1 VLLGAYRRTL
11 SLIGA
16 VHHARDRERLLHRM
30 PLTLRPFGERLRD
43 EVELTASNA
52 RAPLHLAGGVLRA
65 KGLSWR
71 ERMALVAD
79 FRRVMRTTAT
89 ASPDEAVSSR
99 FAATPPRAFEQV
111 WRPLCLA
118 ALNTPPE
125 RASANTFA
133 HVLRSALGG
142 TARDSDLVVPAVDL
156 SACFP
161 DAAARFVEAHGGTV
175 RCGVAVRGIA
185 NEGGGVALGIGA
197 AAERF
202 DAAIVAVGPHQL
214 APTLGDN
221 GNLPAGL
228 ARHLE
233 RVASFTYE
241 SITTI
246 YLGLTH
252 RIPFA
257 APVVRLDDAPGQWAF
272 DRSGTLAGGS
282 PPGTSSL
289 VAVVISASGPHDR
302 LDQRTLAANVEAQL
316 RRRMPD
322 LPAITFSRVIAERRA
337 TYACE
342 PGLAR
347 PAGGRVGDALYVA
360 GDYCDGDFPATLES
374 ATRSGL
380 AAADELIA
388 DLAGGVIADCATAA
402 AARGSTRAP

>member
-1 VLLGAYRRTL
+1 
-11 SLIGA
+11 
-16 VHHARDRERLLHRM
+16 M
-30 PLTLRPFGERLRD
+30 PLALRPFGGRRRG
-43 EVELTASNA
+43 EVELKASNA

-71 ERMALVAD
+71 ERLALLAD
-79 FRRVMRTTAT
+79 FRRATGMTAR
-89 ASPDEAVSSR
+89 ASPDEPVASR
-99 FAATPPRAFEQV
+99 FSATPPHAFAQV
-111 WRPLCLA
+111 WQPLCVA

-142 TARDSDLVVPAVDL
+142 TARDSDLLVPAVDL

-161 DAAARFVEAHGGTV
+161 DAAARFVEARGGAV
-175 RCGVAVRGIA
+175 RCGVTVRGIA
-185 NEGGGVALGIGA
+185 NEGGGIALGIGA
-197 AAERF
+197 TAERF

-214 APTLGDN
+214 APTLGD
-221 GNLPAGL
+221 GRSSPAGL
-228 ARHLE
+228 ALHLE

-241 SITTI
+241 PITTI

-257 APVVRLDDAPGQWAF
+257 APMVRLDDAPGQWAF
-272 DRSGTLAGGS
+272 DRSGALAAGS

-289 VAVVISASGPHDR
+289 VAVVISASGPHDG
-302 LDQRTLAANVEAQL
+302 LDHRTLVASVEAQL

-337 TYACE
+337 TYACT
-342 PGLAR
+342 PGLLR
-347 PAGGRVGDALYVA
+347 PRGGRVGDALYVA
-360 GDYCDGDFPATLES
+360 GDYCDGSFPATLES
-374 ATRSGL
+374 ATRSGV

-388 DLAGGVIADCATAA
+388 DFAGGVIADCATAA